1 MYFLFLLRLLQIL
14 CCSIWTIHKWTGK
27 LECIRLL
34 VSVLEGG
41 WVTCTIY
48 QYQYAGSGG
57 VVKYELNIESKI
69 NLAGNA
75 IIKIYVI
82 DY

>member
-1 MYFLFLLRLLQIL
+1 MS
-14 CCSIWTIHKWTGK
+14 CSIWTIHQWTGK

-34 VSVLEGG
+34 VSVWGG
-41 WVTCTIY
+41 GLHVPFISTSIREV
-48 QYQYAGSGG
+48 G
-57 VVKYELNIESKI
+57 VVYDLNIESKI
-69 NLAGNA
+69 DLAGNA